1 MSTSRKKL
9 LSKLREQL
17 HISFI
22 SENILKTNL
31 SDTLDILD
39 ELIDNNLVE
48 HLGNGYYILKKT
60 KK

>member
-1 MSTSRKKL
+1 MNTLRKKI
-9 LSKLREQL
+9 LSKLREKL

-22 SENILKTNL
+22 SENIMKSNL

-39 ELIDNNLVE
+39 ELIDENLIE
-48 HLGNGYYILKKT
+48 HLGDGYYILKKT